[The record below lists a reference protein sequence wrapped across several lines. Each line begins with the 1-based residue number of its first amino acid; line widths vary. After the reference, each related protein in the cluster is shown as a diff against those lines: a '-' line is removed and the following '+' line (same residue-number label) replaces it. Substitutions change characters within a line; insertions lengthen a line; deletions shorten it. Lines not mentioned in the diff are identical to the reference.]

1 MSSHC
6 WYYFMSNVHIGKEES
21 LLEPKI
27 MHYAVCRYVPD
38 ILRDEFVN
46 IGIVVHIPKD
56 KYLKFFRTK
65 NLSRI
70 KHFDDEIESDLIKA
84 MLESLEIQF
93 SSKEILSQNRTGLSS
108 SDFLQSETVF
118 FVNQL
123 QFSEIRS
130 LHTES
135 LESDI
140 NDLFDMY
147 LYYDKKKSERIDSAR
162 VKTLVSKM
170 FTQKE
175 LNKVVNRNPSIQNKF
190 NQTPFDFSVQLGERD
205 LFIKALSFDYRQENR
220 LYTEIKSFLFDLQH
234 FQDRDVNNIKVVINN
249 TEMDSEFEIKAFNIM
264 KEYTDVLTLEEFDN
278 FISNNSKQDNYQ
290 YSIYDY
296 IS

>member
-1 MSSHC
+1 M
-6 WYYFMSNVHIGKEES
+6 
-21 LLEPKI
+21 EPKI